1 MEVVLT
7 PSSITTFLVTLAALI
22 GALSTIFVVLYKI
35 LKWFENQKDQ
45 DDKIKRLE
53 EKHNEDMQKSKTE
66 FRVICTGV
74 LACLDG
80 LEQLGCNHNVTKAKS
95 ELEEHLNNAAHQ

>member
-1 MEVVLT
+1 MEVTIT
-7 PSSITTFLVTLAALI
+7 PSTITTFIITLAALL

-35 LKWFENQKDQ
+35 LKWFENQKNQ
-45 DDKIKRLE
+45 DDKIKQLE
-53 EKHNEDMQKSKTE
+53 EKHDEDIQKNKNE

-95 ELEEHLNNAAHQ
+95 ELENHINNAAHQ